1 MNLWPTSWSLWSSSP
16 SSPPPPPPQAA
27 VASPPTQSDAPP
39 KPAPFSTVAQDHRD
53 PSITPFDRRRKQL
66 TLYFA
71 GTTFLLLS
79 IATARRST
87 RRRALATI
95 PKYYTPNTRSSELTF
110 NGGAD
115 AFEALNIASLGVMS
129 VGMIT
134 VGAAMYMFDVVNVEE
149 TRRLVRSRY
158 GWEGRKTE
166 SEVEEE
172 LEEWIATV
180 LARKDRKEKERNS

>member
-1 MNLWPTSWSLWSSSP
+1 MKLWPTSWSLWSSSP
-16 SSPPPPPPQAA
+16 PPPQSEPI
-27 VASPPTQSDAPP
+27 VASPPVEVAENNAP
-39 KPAPFSTVAQDHRD
+39 KATRQFSTVATDHRD
-53 PSITPFDRRRKQL
+53 PTISLFDRRRKQL
-66 TLYFA
+66 SLYFA

-79 IATARRST
+79 MAVARRST
-87 RRRALATI
+87 RRRTLASI
-95 PKYYTPNTRSSELTF
+95 PKYYTPNTRTSELTF

-129 VGMIT
+129 VGMIS

-158 GWEGRKTE
+158 GWEGRKSE
-166 SEVEEE
+166 NEVEEE

-180 LARKDRKEKERNS
+180 LARKEKKEKGKSS